1 MLFRKRIS
9 PYNVTDT
16 VDFTDGEKTLTL
28 TVKADAAAL
37 VVGIKK
43 AHDVLVAV
51 NDDSDEKTKA
61 EAARAFAC
69 AMFGQEQGDK
79 LCAFYRDPL
88 TVIKVCGKYFEN
100 SLANKITKA
109 QKK

>member
-16 VDFTDGEKTLTL
+16 VDFFDGEKTLTL
-28 TVKADAAAL
+28 TVRADAAAL
-37 VVGIKK
+37 VGGIKRTYEK
-43 AHDVLVAV
+43 LSTMT
-51 NDDSDEKTKA
+51 DDTDDKVKA
-61 EAARAFAC
+61 EAARMFA
-69 AMFGQEQGDK
+69 AAIFGQEQGDK

-88 TVIKVCGKYFEN
+88 AVIAACGEYFKRR
-100 SLANKITKA
+100 LGKKITKA